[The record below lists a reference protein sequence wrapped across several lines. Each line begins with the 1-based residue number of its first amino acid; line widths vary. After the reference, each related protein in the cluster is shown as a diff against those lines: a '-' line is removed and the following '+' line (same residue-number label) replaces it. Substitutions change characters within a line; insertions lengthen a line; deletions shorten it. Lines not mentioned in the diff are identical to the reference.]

1 MATEPAKALDP
12 MITVEA
18 LSEDDVAKGG
28 KLEDGT
34 ALCLSGGG
42 YRAMLFHLGTLW
54 ALNDLGWLSKLDRV
68 SSVSGGSITA
78 GVLGVHW
85 SELKFD
91 AGGKA
96 TNFADVVVKPV
107 RALAGKTLD
116 VKAVLEGLF
125 TKGTI
130 SDKLIAAY
138 DKELFKKKT
147 LQDLPDRPRFVINST
162 SVQSTNLFRFS
173 KPYVWDYRVGKIEK
187 PTIPLA
193 AAVAASSAF
202 PPVLSPVT
210 LDLTKFTFLP
220 NSGTDLQRPPF
231 TQTAVLTDGGVY
243 DNMGIETAWKRY
255 KRILVSDAG
264 GKTSEEGEPTAKALG
279 HTLRVTNLIDN
290 QVRSLRKRQVIG
302 SFQDKSRTGSYWGT
316 RSDIANYNA
325 PNTLDAPFAKTIV
338 LAATPTRL
346 AAMKDELQERLINW
360 GYAITDAAMR
370 KHVDPALAPLGKF
383 PYPRG
388 V

>member
-1 MATEPAKALDP
+1 MANEPAKDP
-12 MITVEA
+12 VITAVEA
-18 LSEDDVAKGG
+18 LSDEDVAKGG
-28 KLEDGT
+28 KLEEGT

-54 ALNDLGWLSKLDRV
+54 ALNDLGWLKKLDRI
-68 SSVSGGSITA
+68 SSVSGGSITSA
-78 GVLGVHW
+78 VLGLHW
-85 SELKFD
+85 NELTFD
-91 AGGKA
+91 AKGKA
-96 TNFADVVVKPV
+96 TNFAAVVVKPI

-116 VKAVLEGLF
+116 VKAVLTGLF
-125 TKGTI
+125 AKGTI

-147 LQDLPDRPRFVINST
+147 LQDLPDKPRFVINST

-173 KPYVWDYRVGKIEK
+173 KPYVWDYRVGKIEN
-187 PTIPLA
+187 PTIALA

-210 LDLTKFTFLP
+210 LDLKKFTFVP
-220 NSGTDLQRPPF
+220 KSGGDLQKAPF
-231 TQTAVLTDGGVY
+231 TETAILTDGGVY

-264 GKTSEEGEPTAKALG
+264 AKTPAEEEPTANPIKHA
-279 HTLRVTNLIDN
+279 LRVNSLIDN
-290 QVRSLRKRQVIG
+290 QVRSLRKRQVIS
-302 SFQDKSRTGSYWGT
+302 SFEDKTRTGSYWSI
-316 RSDIANYNA
+316 RSDIARYTA
-325 PNTLDAPFAKTIV
+325 PSPLDAPVAKTLL

-346 AAMKDELQERLINW
+346 AALNDDVQERLINW

-370 KHVDPALAPLGKF
+370 AHVDTALKPLGTF
-383 PYPRG
+383 PYTRG

>member
-1 MATEPAKALDP
+1 MPNETERDP
-12 MITVEA
+12 LITNPQA
-18 LSEDDVAKGG
+18 LSDEDLPKGG

-54 ALNDLGWLSKLDRV
+54 ALNDHGWLKKLDRI

-78 GVLGVHW
+78 AVLGLHW
-85 SELKFD
+85 NELTFD
-91 AGGKA
+91 ANGKA
-96 TNFADVVVKPV
+96 TNFEAVIVKPI
-107 RALAGKTLD
+107 RAVAAKTLD
-116 VKAVLEGLF
+116 ARAVLTGMF
-125 TKGTI
+125 ATGTI

-147 LQDLPDRPRFVINST
+147 LQDLPDTPRFVINST

-187 PTIPLA
+187 PAISLA
-193 AAVAASSAF
+193 SAVAASTAF
-202 PPVLSPVT
+202 PPLLSPVT
-210 LDLTKFTFLP
+210 LNLKKFTFVP
-220 NSGTDLQRPPF
+220 NSGTDLQKPPY

-264 GKTSEEGEPTAKALG
+264 GKTQAEEEPHSNAIQ
-279 HTLRVTNLIDN
+279 HSLRVNSLIDN
-290 QVRSLRKRQVIG
+290 QVRSLRKRQVIS
-302 SFQDKSRTGSYWGT
+302 SFEDKSRQGSYWGI
-316 RSDIANYNA
+316 RSDIAKYAVAGALPA
-325 PNTLDAPFAKTIV
+325 PVVKTLV
-338 LAATPTRL
+338 LAETPTRL
-346 AAMKDELQERLINW
+346 AEMKDELQERLINW

-370 KHVDPALAPLGKF
+370 KHVDTKLKPLGAF